1 MDITFF
7 IVLNHVLLIYGCYSV
22 VGACRNCTQQDF
34 MTIQES
40 CKDSD
45 QKLIRAQ
52 HQFSKEN
59 ETSLCN
65 FLFQFYYCVGDHVPA
80 CLQQITGKYAR
91 YYSSPFDC
99 HPTPDVTL
107 KLQNYMMKAND
118 CSSKIPNDHETT
130 VKYNIITSSQ
140 PSHMGK
146 HNSLNSTNVA
156 IKNASPSGTFLL
168 SFSTIVLLYLDI
180 L

>member
-1 MDITFF
+1 MK
-7 IVLNHVLLIYGCYSV
+7 LLVVVIIYFMNV

-40 CKDSD
+40 CKESD
-45 QKLIRAQ
+45 QNLIRAQ
-52 HQFSKEN
+52 NQFSKEN

-65 FLFQFYYCVGDHVPA
+65 FLFQFYYCVGNHVPA
-80 CLQQITGKYAR
+80 CLQQTIDIYAKF
-91 YYSSPFDC
+91 YSSPFDC
-99 HPTPDVTL
+99 HQTPEVTL
-107 KLQNYMMKAND
+107 KLQNYTIKAKD

-140 PSHMGK
+140 TSHMGK
-146 HNSLNSTNVA
+146 HNSLNTTNVA
-156 IKNASPSGTFLL
+156 IQNVSPSGTFLL
-168 SFSTIVLLYLDI
+168 AVSTIISCYLDI

>member
-1 MDITFF
+1 MDIYILISVFF
-7 IVLNHVLLIYGCYSV
+7 CIDVFSV
-22 VGACRNCTQQDF
+22 VGACRNCTQQGF

-99 HPTPDVTL
+99 HPTPEVTL

-118 CSSKIPNDHETT
+118 CSSKIPKDHETT

-140 PSHMGK
+140 SSHMGK

-168 SFSTIVLLYLDI
+168 SFSTIVLWYLDI